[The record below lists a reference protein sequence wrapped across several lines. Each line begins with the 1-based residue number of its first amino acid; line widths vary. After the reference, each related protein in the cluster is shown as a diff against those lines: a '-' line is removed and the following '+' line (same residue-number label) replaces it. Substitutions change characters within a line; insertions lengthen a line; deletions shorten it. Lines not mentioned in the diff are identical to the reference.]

1 VPIANLL
8 PVWSLL
14 TRQSLDALLERA
26 HSGMPAAITINPEL
40 ESARLSGM
48 PLIATTGLM
57 IERAQALGGIMLTA
71 TGALSRAD
79 TRAIFEA
86 MSWPGYDKAQ
96 VPLMNKVLNEADV
109 MPVERTR
116 LTVQTAKLLRKREKR
131 LLATKAGQ
139 ALTRQG

>member
-1 VPIANLL
+1 MLDDLKLIHERDA
-8 PVWSLL
+8 
-14 TRQSLDALLERA
+14 QDALGITEKSWQQLDFQFPITDLRFSDEIHNIVCA
-26 HSGMPAAITINPEL
+26 GMGGSALAAQMSL
-40 ESARLSGM
+40 
-48 PLIATTGLM
+48 
-57 IERAQALGGIMLTA
+57 
-71 TGALSRAD
+71 
-79 TRAIFEA
+79 
-86 MSWPGYDKAQ
+86 SWPGYDKAQ